1 MSMGPLEIQPHP
13 HGAILNFL
21 EVKEGC
27 CQTGKSEFPFSTF
40 PPQAKGYLR
49 HQPMLPDYSS
59 LLATNSPT
67 LDGQWQLVPW
77 LSEGT
82 SVL

>member
-49 HQPMLPDYSS
+49 HQPMLPGY
-59 LLATNSPT
+59 P
-67 LDGQWQLVPW
+67 
-77 LSEGT
+77 
-82 SVL
+82 